1 MSDPSTH
8 GSDGRSPDGKFRP
21 GNKLGRGNPLAGR
34 AAKIR
39 AELLKMSTR
48 KEVRE
53 ICRKLIDGAKDGDL
67 AFIRECPT
75 CGAIANVYIEVTQD
89 LTTAAKCVRCC
100 GPRPMPSHPVKVYP
114 AGLMEAL

>member
-1 MSDPSTH
+1 MNFH
-8 GSDGRSPDGKFRP
+8 ARLQKIEERANAEGGR
-21 GNKLGRGNPLAGR
+21 
-34 AAKIR
+34 
-39 AELLKMSTR
+39 
-48 KEVRE
+48 
-53 ICRKLIDGAKDGDL
+53 
-67 AFIRECPT
+67 CPT

>member
-67 AFIRECPT
+67 AFIREWFDRTAGKPT
-75 CGAIANVYIEVTQD
+75 DVLTEERIA
-89 LTTAAKCVRCC
+89 
-100 GPRPMPSHPVKVYP
+100 
-114 AGLMEAL
+114 ALEKLLAERNEQ